1 MSTILNRGIKLFNL
15 YNCLG
20 ILTWAQKMEV
30 HGANRYTTD
39 GSKGNHSEL
48 LLTYCQLYKLI
59 PRFIIVD
66 IKRITNVL
74 RFQDKSLGQA
84 NPTPKLW
91 LGRSSRA
98 FH

>member
-20 ILTWAQKMEV
+20 IRTWAQKMEV

-48 LLTYCQLYKLI
+48 LLTYRLVKNSQRPTRPQLDRRVILAKALILKPQYICYYFNIHYYKLWNQ
-59 PRFIIVD
+59 FV
-66 IKRITNVL
+66 
-74 RFQDKSLGQA
+74 
-84 NPTPKLW
+84 
-91 LGRSSRA
+91 
-98 FH
+98 